1 MSVFDSLYNNS
12 RTSDDLWKEYTLTNI
27 KIGLKPVVKK
37 GKLVFSYKN
46 EPLKAREVF
55 LTTSYMYHFSDQGNI
70 IKASLKWRFIESF
83 YEESSVG
90 DKKFGFSVLTGTK
103 RYDFYTRSSDELNHW
118 LSQLSYVAIM
128 ADFDSEYVCIKQI
141 DAGQYGEVFLC
152 QDLNT
157 KEYYAVKKI
166 NKDLLSNPKAL
177 RFLYNEIGIMRKL
190 DHEYIVKLYKV
201 YEDSGLVYMVMEYV
215 PHGNLLKRINQC
227 KVFTEREAMVFIKNL
242 LETLEYLHEKGII
255 HRDLKP
261 ENILMASKGSIYTF
275 KIADFGLSCYL
286 DASEKTCSGS
296 PGYMAPEIL
305 RGINYSTKADIFSAG
320 VIAHIL
326 LTGISPFMA
335 KSSQK
340 VIEKNARCRI
350 TFNLP
355 SFRRLS
361 IMAIEFLQELLCADP
376 ASRPSADQA
385 IKSDWLKIRKCSDS
399 DATTATLA
407 KSDCFNYRDLG
418 NFPMGVGKCA
428 RG

>member
-1 MSVFDSLYNNS
+1 MSVFDLLYNNS
-12 RTSDDLWKEYTLTNI
+12 KASDDLWKEYTSANI
-27 KIGLKPVVKK
+27 KIGLNPVIKK
-37 GKLVFSYKN
+37 GNLVFSYKN
-46 EPLKAREVF
+46 EPAKSREVF
-55 LTTSYMYHFSDQGNI
+55 LTTSYMYYISDQGSI
-70 IKASLKWRFIESF
+70 IKASLKWRLIESF
-83 YEESSVG
+83 YEESSAG
-90 DKKFGFSVLTGTK
+90 DKQFGFSVFAGSK
-103 RYDFYTRSSDELNHW
+103 RYDFYTRTSDGLNHW
-118 LSQLSYVAIM
+118 LSQLSNVAIM

-152 QDLNT
+152 QDLIT

-166 NKDLLSNPKAL
+166 NKNLFSNPKAL
-177 RFLYNEIGIMRKL
+177 KFLYNEIGIMRKL
-190 DHEYIVKLYKV
+190 DHENIVKLYKV
-201 YEDSGLVYMVMEYV
+201 YEDNGFVYMIMEYC

-227 KVFTEREAMVFIKNL
+227 KVFTERESMVFIKNL
-242 LETLEYLHEKGII
+242 LETLEYLHDKGII

-261 ENILMASKGSIYTF
+261 ENILMASKNSIYTF

-350 TFNLP
+350 MFNLP

-385 IKSDWLKIRKCSDS
+385 MKNDWLKIRKCSDS

-407 KSDCFNYRDLG
+407 KNDCFNYRDLG
-418 NFPMGVGKCA
+418 NFSIGIDKCVKN
-428 RG
+428 